1 LRRSLATLEAAAM
14 EAGFQ
19 TLDVTMRHAAA
30 VAQVSGRQ
38 PDPFDRLLLAQSEV
52 EP

>member
-1 LRRSLATLEAAAM
+1 MTKDLLVLRVEAEEGKLALRRSLKTFEAAVT

-30 VAQVSGRQ
+30 
-38 PDPFDRLLLAQSEV
+38 
-52 EP
+52 